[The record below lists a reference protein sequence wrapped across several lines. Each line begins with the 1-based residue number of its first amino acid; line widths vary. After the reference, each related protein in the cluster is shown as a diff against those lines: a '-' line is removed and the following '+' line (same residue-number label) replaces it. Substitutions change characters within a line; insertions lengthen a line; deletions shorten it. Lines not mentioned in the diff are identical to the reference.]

1 MSKLGTGTLLIID
14 DDAELVELV
23 REYMS
28 SHGWVVQSAD
38 TPKRGI
44 QMLREKLPRL
54 VILDV
59 MLPEKD
65 GFEVCR
71 EIRRFSEVPIIMLT
85 ARGELTDRI
94 VGLEVGADDYLSK
107 PFAARELLARIQ
119 TILRRQSR
127 LVMAEEETPPLR
139 FNKIKIDLYGRSVHN
154 EEQLVDLTT
163 AEFDVLALLAQHP
176 GKVFSREQIMD
187 EVKGVDW
194 QAFNRTIDVLISR
207 IRTKL
212 GDNSKRPRY
221 IKTIWGAGYVFVG
234 KAGGEE

>member
-28 SHGWVVQSAD
+28 SHGWVVQSAE

-44 QMLREKLPRL
+44 QMIREKSPRL

-85 ARGELTDRI
+85 ARGELTDRV

-127 LVMAEEETPPLR
+127 LVMAAEETPPLR
-139 FNKIKIDLYGRSVHN
+139 FHKIKIDLYGRSVHN
-154 EEQLVDLTT
+154 EQQLVDLTT

-176 GKVFSREQIMD
+176 GKVFTREQIMD

>member
-127 LVMAEEETPPLR
+127 LVMAAEETPPLR